1 MHVTPAPPGARAVQ
15 YLQPLVEAENATL
28 PLELIAS
35 EKKSPDKNKSKYAQ
49 LVSAIKSSHSGVI
62 VGCLLKASSAL
73 RRRRPGCERLGAGLG
88 LPPFSVHGQPERCV
102 SARRVP
108 QEKPQGEFAALWK
121 EALAADTELEQVEL
135 NAALADIMSTK
146 DATEQVTAVLARVAQ
161 LRPSPSP
168 NPSPESYPNPSPSPK
183 PPCTHAARA

>member
-1 MHVTPAPPGARAVQ
+1 MPSVRVTPAPPGARAVQ

-49 LVSAIKSSHSGVI
+49 LVSAIKNSHSGVI

-88 LPPFSVHGQPERCV
+88 LPPFLVVAR
-102 SARRVP
+102 SA
-108 QEKPQGEFAALWK
+108 
-121 EALAADTELEQVEL
+121 
-135 NAALADIMSTK
+135 
-146 DATEQVTAVLARVAQ
+146 
-161 LRPSPSP
+161 
-168 NPSPESYPNPSPSPK
+168 
-183 PPCTHAARA
+183 